1 MKNFFRKVKMEYVV
15 QSLVIIAIGVVLI
28 AWAPTVIPVM
38 ARILAAL
45 LFVVGVIFVLSYFL
59 KKERGFIDS
68 GSFAFGIIV
77 AAVGVWIFLNPVAF
91 TDFIPKIFGA
101 FILLSGLRNLG
112 QTISLARYKYSLWWL
127 SLIFAIATV
136 GIGAGLIF
144 RASES

>member
-1 MKNFFRKVKMEYVV
+1 MKDFFRKAKMEYVV

-45 LFVVGVIFVLSYFL
+45 LFIVGVVFVLSYFF

-68 GSFAFGIIV
+68 GSFSFGIIV

-91 TDFIPKIFGA
+91 TDFIPNYG
-101 FILLSGLRNLG
+101 S
-112 QTISLARYKYSLWWL
+112 
-127 SLIFAIATV
+127 
-136 GIGAGLIF
+136 
-144 RASES
+144 

>member
-1 MKNFFRKVKMEYVV
+1 MKDFFRKVKMEYVV

-28 AWAPTVIPVM
+28 VWAPVVIPVM

-45 LFVVGVIFVLSYFL
+45 LFVVGVLFVLSYFF
-59 KKERGFIDS
+59 KKERGFVDS

-101 FILLSGLRNLG
+101 FILLSGIRNLG
-112 QTISLARYKYSLWWL
+112 QTFSLVNVTIHFYS
-127 SLIFAIATV
+127 A
-136 GIGAGLIF
+136 
-144 RASES
+144 